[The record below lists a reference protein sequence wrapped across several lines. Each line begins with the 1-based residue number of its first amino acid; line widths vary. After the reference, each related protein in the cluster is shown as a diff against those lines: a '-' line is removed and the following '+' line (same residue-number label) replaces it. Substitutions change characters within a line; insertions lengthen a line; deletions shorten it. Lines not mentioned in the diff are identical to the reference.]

1 MIDKVLEE
9 EDNST
14 GHNHGKILET
24 EEDHWNVTKQETMGK
39 RISET
44 SELEIETEQGDYI
57 VTETSETATPTYLR
71 TE

>member
-1 MIDKVLEE
+1 MLL
-9 EDNST
+9 N
-14 GHNHGKILET
+14 
-24 EEDHWNVTKQETMGK
+24 K
-39 RISET
+39 RQWEREYSPSET

>member
-1 MIDKVLEE
+1 
-9 EDNST
+9 
-14 GHNHGKILET
+14 
-24 EEDHWNVTKQETMGK
+24 MGRSWRQKKTIGMLLNK
-39 RISET
+39 RQWEREYSPSET